1 VSAVGLPAV
10 FVPLPHGNGEQA
22 LNAKPVVDAGGGVI
36 VPDEQLSPDKVA
48 ELVVPL
54 LTDPRRLAA
63 MSEAAGRTGHRDAAD
78 VLARMVLEVVGK

>member
-1 VSAVGLPAV
+1 V

-63 MSEAAGRTGHRDAAD
+63 MSEAASRTGHRDAAD
-78 VLARMVLEVVGK
+78 VLARMVLEVVEK